1 MAGTSKG
8 AGRRGRT
15 LILSCE
21 HGGNR
26 IPAEYRHLFRGAD
39 SVVASHRGWDPGA
52 LDLARYLGRHFHV
65 PVAKETLCR
74 LLVEPNRAPS
84 NPRIWSKYS
93 AGLAPVEKQRVLD
106 RYWWPYRRK
115 VEARVREQVAR
126 GNSVYHVAVHS
137 FVPVLGGERRNAEI
151 CLLYDPARPGE
162 KAMCL
167 RWAAILREMDPDVR
181 VRRNYPYRGIADGL
195 PTWLR
200 RRYPNGKYAG
210 VELEINQAVLTA
222 KTRKR
227 TWHLVAESL
236 DALSVIPA

>member
-1 MAGTSKG
+1 MAGTFRGDGK
-8 AGRRGRT
+8 RRRS

-26 IPAEYRHLFRGAD
+26 IPAEYRHLFRGAAQ
-39 SVVASHRGWDPGA
+39 VVASHRGWDPGA
-52 LDLARYLGRHFHV
+52 LDLARYLGRHFQI
-65 PVAKETLCR
+65 PVAEETLCR

-93 AGLAPVEKQRVLD
+93 AGLAAGEKQRVLD
-106 RYWWPYRRK
+106 RYWWPHRRK
-115 VEARVREQVAR
+115 VESAVSKQVAR
-126 GNSVYHVAVHS
+126 GNSVFHVAVHS

-167 RWAAILREMDPDVR
+167 HWAAILREMDPDVR

-200 RRYPNGKYAG
+200 RRYTNREYAG
-210 VELEINQAVLTA
+210 VELEVNQSVLNA
-222 KTRKR
+222 RTRKR
-227 TWHLVAESL
+227 TWRLIAQSL
-236 DALSVIPA
+236 DTLLEE